1 MLGYL
6 PFLIPQARCKSLYVD
21 IFMTECIAQTV
32 YIARVHMLY
41 VYLITYIIKAPLTI
55 LQMKVDA
62 LFPIVFL
69 QHLPVEIPNPDS
81 NSFKFILAALLP
93 SRAILAMD
101 LFSVS
106 PQVTDSFTKNHTP
119 SKGWCLNPKHFLN
132 GTPYDPFGTPWRVQV
147 HHTSTVTGLFSAC
160 ARHSNA
166 VLICPGLGPKNLDG
180 MSDVVQPF
188 KGFCLGHKNQCH
200 RVRGRPLQKIDY
212 IFIINYHNYSILFIY
227 IWFWRQVS
235 QVW

>member
-1 MLGYL
+1 
-6 PFLIPQARCKSLYVD
+6 
-21 IFMTECIAQTV
+21 MTECIVQNV
-32 YIARVHMLY
+32 YIARVYMCIFY
-41 VYLITYIIKAPLTI
+41 YIHYKRSVDNSANEGRCSFPYCI
-55 LQMKVDA
+55 LA
-62 LFPIVFL
+62 AFAGCW
-69 QHLPVEIPNPDS
+69 DS
-81 NSFKFILAALLP
+81 KSRLKFILAALLP

-106 PQVTDSFTKNHTP
+106 LQVTDSFTKNHTP

-188 KGFCLGHKNQCH
+188 KDFFVLGTKTM
-200 RVRGRPLQKIDY
+200 
-212 IFIINYHNYSILFIY
+212 S
-227 IWFWRQVS
+227 
-235 QVW
+235 